1 MEPERTIFEG
11 FEGVHLVADF
21 NDTPTFT
28 KAMDA
33 GNFQL
38 AYYAWYADYPDAED
52 FYQLVYSKNVA
63 PGPNSGAFSNAAY
76 DKASDLALPSCRR
89 GQLIS
94 CGRGFG
100 VDQGSDRR
108 IAA

>member
-1 MEPERTIFEG
+1 MSNAVSWQRPG
-11 FEGVHLVADF
+11 LAD
-21 NDTPTFT
+21 
-28 KAMDA
+28 
-33 GNFQL
+33 
-38 AYYAWYADYPDAED
+38 
-52 FYQLVYSKNVA
+52 
-63 PGPNSGAFSNAAY
+63 AAY
-76 DKASDLALPSCRR
+76 DKASDLALPSCLR